1 MLALLLSSL
10 IAIYLLGPD
19 LVSRSILS
27 FQVPR
32 RNIVQSRG
40 EEVAA
45 AIFIAAVPLAFAAAW
60 AVAGGTL
67 RREGGLADLANVF
80 SGLYSEKFFETNRQ
94 TFFSSLHAFA
104 WMNFSLLWR
113 LYLLVVVNGLAFNG
127 LIRNYNRIWNR
138 WRKGRLKAPVDF
150 LLDSIVLPRISEWHV
165 LLSGMRLPPGPFL
178 LVADI
183 LTKSNT
189 LYQGRVQDKMLHA
202 DGSLHTL
209 TLASPRRFLRDE
221 FRAAAAA
228 DPDAE
233 TADFWKSI
241 PGNLFVLMG
250 SDIVN
255 LNLKYIRQRPMS
267 LRFDDSETAQGLSRF
282 LDRLED
288 PHPQE
293 PDSRKKD
300 S

>member
-10 IAIYLLGPD
+10 IAVYLLGPD
-19 LVSRSILS
+19 LVSRFILS

-60 AVAGGTL
+60 AFAGGAL
-67 RREGGLADLANVF
+67 RREGGLDDLANVF
-80 SGLYSEKFFETNRQ
+80 SGLYSEKYFEANRQ

-113 LYLLVVVNGLAFNG
+113 LYLLVAAIAIAFNW
-127 LIRNYNRIWNR
+127 LIKNYNRIWNR
-138 WRKGRLKAPVDF
+138 YRRGRLKPPVDF

-189 LYQGRVQDKMLHA
+189 LYQGRIQDKMLHA
-202 DGSLHTL
+202 DGSLHTV
-209 TLASPRRFLRDE
+209 TLASPRRFLREE
-221 FRAAAAA
+221 FHLAQAAGQQVGQV
-228 DPDAE
+228 PDSS
-233 TADFWKSI
+233 DYWKSI
-241 PGNLFVLMG
+241 PGNLFVIMG

-267 LRFDDSETAQGLSRF
+267 LRFNDSETEQTLSRLF
-282 LDRLED
+282 ERLEGTD
-288 PHPQE
+288 HQE
-293 PDSRKKD
+293 
-300 S
+300 